1 MAPGAV
7 YVMMFIWAG
16 IYFGIGALFSYWE
29 LGYTIL
35 WLIVDAT
42 HHIATGPELV
52 ADPNYNVTMEEV
64 IAVFVENYGK
74 VPSEA
79 LLNRDWFYVPFY
91 TNSLDYMSYEGI
103 TIMKVV
109 NGMAS
114 AINKYDSI
122 VWAWFCGI
130 GCFLGLMSIFSERKA
145 NGDHGIV
152 EFDI

>member
-7 YVMMFIWAG
+7 YVMMLIWAG
-16 IYFGIGALFSYWE
+16 IYFGIGALFGNWPE
-29 LGYTIL
+29 NFITDIIL
-35 WLIVDAT
+35 FAT
-42 HHIATGPELV
+42 HHVATGPQLV
-52 ADPNYNVTMEEV
+52 ADPNYNVTIEEV

-109 NGMAS
+109 NGMGS